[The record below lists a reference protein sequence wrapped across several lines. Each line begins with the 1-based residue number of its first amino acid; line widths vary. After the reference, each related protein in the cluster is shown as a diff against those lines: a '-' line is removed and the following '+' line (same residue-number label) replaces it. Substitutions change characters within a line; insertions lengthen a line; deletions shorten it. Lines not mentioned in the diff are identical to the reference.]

1 MNRNSNENI
10 LTIDLVFTLVETFI
24 NYRNNFCVELS
35 TAQTEFEL
43 MNHQYDKNIPLEIFN
58 FTGEKY

>member
-24 NYRNNFCVELS
+24 NYRNKFCVELS
-35 TAQTEFEL
+35 TPQIEFEL
-43 MNHQYDKNIPLEIFN
+43 MNHQYDKNILLENFN

>member
-24 NYRNNFCVELS
+24 NYRNKFCVELS
-35 TAQTEFEL
+35 TPQTEFEL
-43 MNHQYDKNIPLEIFN
+43 MNRQYDKNIPLEIFN